1 MAENNGKFVDLGRP
15 RRIWA
20 VGAAH
25 ADVDRLDRVHA
36 HIASG
41 FRVGDRV
48 VYLGDLIGWGERVLE
63 TIDAV
68 LAFRRAVLAVPAA
81 LVDDVVFLRGP
92 REELWTKTLQ
102 LHFAPN
108 PVEVLDWAMPRGLAS
123 VVAAYGGEIERGYAA
138 ARGGPVYTGR
148 WTQTL
153 RAAMA
158 ARPGHETFF
167 NSLRRAAFVRASA
180 GGGVLF
186 VSAGLDPTQ
195 PFARQTDSFWWN
207 SGGFKRVRGPFDGFG
222 RIVRGFDPAHG
233 GVERTEHT
241 LTLDGGRGPS
251 VGGIACGLIAPDGEI
266 LDVFTT

>member
-1 MAENNGKFVDLGRP
+1 MVENNGKFVDLGRP

-48 VYLGDLIGWGERVLE
+48 VYLGDLIGWGERVVE
-63 TIDAV
+63 AIDAV

-81 LVDDVVFLRGP
+81 LACDVVFLRGP

-108 PVEVLDWAMPRGLAS
+108 PVEVLDWAVPRGLAS
-123 VVAAYGGEIERGYAA
+123 VIAAYGGEIERGYAA
-138 ARGGPVYTGR
+138 ARGGPVFTGR

-158 ARPGHETFF
+158 ARPGHEAFF
-167 NSLRRAAFVRASA
+167 NALRRAAFVRTERGGTLLVAS
-180 GGGVLF
+180 
-186 VSAGLDPTQ
+186 GLDPTL
-195 PFARQTDSFWWN
+195 PLARQTDSFWWN
-207 SGGFKRVRGPFDGFG
+207 AAGFKRVAEPFDGFT
-222 RIVRGFDPAHG
+222 RVVRGFDPAKG
-233 GVERTEHT
+233 GVATTDHT
-241 LTLDGGRGPS
+241 LTLDAGCGFGGTL
-251 VGGIACGLIAPDGEI
+251 ACGLISPDGEI
-266 LDVFTT
+266 LDIFTA